1 MHCTDS
7 KKRFVRKYVI
17 EQGFYSY
24 NAAGDTDD
32 PVSRWIGREV
42 KKFLAEAHIH
52 LPVLLRAANAPP
64 DLLPEAV
71 FLSPLRSAA
80 IQSRKALDLAVTSA
94 LRPVVAVLVLV
105 SNRMLRTECEMPSFL
120 T

>member
-1 MHCTDS
+1 M
-7 KKRFVRKYVI
+7 RKYVI

-64 DLLPEAV
+64 DLLPE
-71 FLSPLRSAA
+71 
-80 IQSRKALDLAVTSA
+80 
-94 LRPVVAVLVLV
+94 V
-105 SNRMLRTECEMPSFL
+105 SNAQRADGARMHALPFTHHLIPNM
-120 T
+120 